1 MLFHTLTVNHH
12 GKMDDPILNDFEYQS
27 ELWETNTVCQSDWF
41 RNNTDLS
48 SVYRLFNS
56 VLKFWCEEFTTKA
69 KDLSGYFFAS
79 TRHYYDS
86 NNLRNIT

>member
-1 MLFHTLTVNHH
+1 MLFHTLTVNHY

-27 ELWETNTVCQSDWF
+27 EIWETNTVCQIDWL

-48 SVYRLFNS
+48 SVYMLFNS
-56 VLKFWCEEFTTKA
+56 VLKFWCEEFTTKG
-69 KDLSGYFFAS
+69 KRPEWSFFS
-79 TRHYYDS
+79 HRHGYDS